1 MKLISS
7 LFYFQCVESLS
18 QSNSPAAIELCDLL
32 STYEMEGLLQAHDR
46 IATTTDR
53 TPAMMR
59 MGAHSPVSTLVS
71 EKSDTSHTST
81 LNNNITKVSKKSI
94 F

>member
-1 MKLISS
+1 
-7 LFYFQCVESLS
+7 VESLS

-46 IATTTDR
+46 IATSTDR
-53 TPAMMR
+53 TPAMMT
-59 MGAHSPVSTLVS
+59 HSPVSTLLS

-81 LNNNITKVSKKSI
+81 LNNNITKVITK
-94 F
+94 